1 MRVANH
7 TTMKARARIESE
19 STGTATYTLST
30 TRDEARLQWQRAQE
44 EQAHDKGPTNL
55 RLRAKRASM
64 DFKSDVPANR
74 AVLAMFADVGGGHGP
89 GLL

>member
-1 MRVANH
+1 
-7 TTMKARARIESE
+7 MKARARIESE
-19 STGTATYTLST
+19 STRTATYTLPT

-64 DFKSDVPANR
+64 DFKSNVPANR
-74 AVLAMFADVGGGHGP
+74 AVLARSHPLLDGHTEKDLVCVP
-89 GLL
+89 I

>member
-1 MRVANH
+1 
-7 TTMKARARIESE
+7 MKARARIESE
-19 STGTATYTLST
+19 STGTASYTLPT

-64 DFKSDVPANR
+64 DFKSEVPANR
-74 AVLAMFADVGGGHGP
+74 AVLARSHP
-89 GLL
+89 LLDGDTHKDRVRVPV

>member
-1 MRVANH
+1 
-7 TTMKARARIESE
+7 MKARARIESE
-19 STGTATYTLST
+19 STGAATYTLPT

-74 AVLAMFADVGGGHGP
+74 AVLARSHP
-89 GLL
+89 LLDGDTHKDRVRVPI

>member
-1 MRVANH
+1 
-7 TTMKARARIESE
+7 MKVRARIESE
-19 STGTATYTLST
+19 STLTATYTLPT

-64 DFKSDVPANR
+64 DFKSNVPANR
-74 AVLAMFADVGGGHGP
+74 AVLARSHP
-89 GLL
+89 LLDGDTHKDRARVPV

>member
-1 MRVANH
+1 
-7 TTMKARARIESE
+7 MKARARIESE
-19 STGTATYTLST
+19 STGTATYTLPT

-64 DFKSDVPANR
+64 DFKSNVPANR
-74 AVLAMFADVGGGHGP
+74 AVLARSHP
-89 GLL
+89 LLDGRTHNDRVRAPI